1 MALYS
6 GSPYADAN
14 VSIRAP
20 DADDIFKLVPAAD
33 IAEEVKSL
41 AWAERTAHV
50 HFFSIYEDR
59 TLVGQ
64 IYLHDIDMQSGDAL
78 IGYHLFQPDYRGRGI
93 GARALGLLQ
102 TYVLKETAI
111 KRLIIITGRDNGA
124 SRGIAAKR
132 GFEYIG
138 GAREDP
144 ENLVVYA
151 WSTIVNRETGRQ
163 VHRETGSL

>member
-1 MALYS
+1 MALYN
-6 GSPYADAN
+6 GSPYTDAS
-14 VSIRAP
+14 VSIRDP
-20 DADDIFKLVPAAD
+20 DADDIFELVPAAD

-41 AWAERTAHV
+41 AWAARTAHV

-64 IYLHDIDMQSGDAL
+64 IYLHDIDAQSGDAL
-78 IGYHLFQPDYRGRGI
+78 IGYHLFQPHYRGRGI
-93 GARALGLLQ
+93 GTRALGLLQ
-102 TYVLKETAI
+102 TYVVKETAI

-124 SRGIAAKR
+124 SRGIAVKC
-132 GFEYIG
+132 GFAYIG

-151 WSTIVNRETGRQ
+151 WSNAVNR
-163 VHRETGSL
+163 

>member
-6 GSPYADAN
+6 GSPYIDDN
-14 VSIRAP
+14 VNIRAP
-20 DADDIFKLVPAAD
+20 DAVDIFKLVPAAD

-41 AWAERTAHV
+41 AWAEHTAHV
-50 HFFSIYEDR
+50 HFFSIYEGR

-64 IYLHDIDMQSGDAL
+64 IYLHDIDAQSGDAL
-78 IGYHLFQPDYRGRGI
+78 IGYHLFQPHYRGRGI

-102 TYVLKETAI
+102 AYVVKETAI

-151 WSTIVNRETGRQ
+151 WSTAVNR
-163 VHRETGSL
+163 